1 MTGISLMSILNDTE
15 EQFECN
21 TKNKTILSLY
31 LSFIHLH
38 LDSLKVAE
46 KFQNI
51 DIQYNFLEAKSI
63 IFKELIDNY
72 SYNYI
77 ALIMINRE
85 DSTFLNIEEFC
96 LENLKSLYEVIKLVE
111 QSSYKEMN
119 QICRKVRKNILC
131 FESTLLSEIIK
142 QSYDLKKGNL
152 FKLLILEF
160 IIQAVYLC
168 DFLFMQKK
176 NHELKILNK
185 ISMDVF
191 EVLEFFLKNFHYKIN
206 YISSIYTDLTKKCIN
221 QRKKSIIDERKMKSL
236 NIIKYGK
243 IGNNYSNTHQVS
255 DEINEMYKDNKKYP
269 EVVKLFKKNLCD
281 RKIITSKDY
290 LDEIIIKTIDQTKNL
305 YWNNNKEKITPF
317 ELRKVLEHWIATEFK
332 GFCEK
337 KGIKFHNM
345 ILVFIKQ
352 CNAKL

>member
-1 MTGISLMSILNDTE
+1 MSILNDTNE
-15 EQFECN
+15 KFECN

-38 LDSLKVAE
+38 LDSSEVAV

-51 DIQYNFLEAKSI
+51 DIQYNFLEAKNI

-77 ALIMINRE
+77 ALVMVNRE
-85 DSTFLNIEEFC
+85 DSPFLNSEQFC
-96 LENLKSLYEVIKLVE
+96 LENLKIFYEVIKLVKN
-111 QSSYKEMN
+111 SSYKEMN
-119 QICRKVRKNILC
+119 QICRKVRQNILC

-142 QSYDLKKGNL
+142 QSYNLKKGNL
-152 FKLLILEF
+152 FKFLILEF
-160 IIQAVYLC
+160 IIQAVYFC
-168 DFLFMQKK
+168 DFLFMQNKS
-176 NHELKILNK
+176 HELKILNE

-191 EVLEFFLKNFHYKIN
+191 KEVEFFLKKFDYKIN
-206 YISSIYTDLTKKCIN
+206 YINSKYTDLTKKCIN
-221 QRKKSIIDERKMKSL
+221 ERKKSVVDGRKIRSL
-236 NIIKYGK
+236 NIIKCGK
-243 IGNNYSNTHQVS
+243 ISNNDSNTHQVFN
-255 DEINEMYKDNKKYP
+255 EINEMYKYNKKYP

-281 RKIITSKDY
+281 RKIIRSKDY

-305 YWNNNKEKITPF
+305 YWNNNKENITPF
-317 ELRKVLEHWIATEFK
+317 ELRKILEHWIATEFK

-345 ILVFIKQ
+345 ILVFIQQ

>member
-38 LDSLKVAE
+38 LDSLEVAE

-77 ALIMINRE
+77 ALIMVNRE

-96 LENLKSLYEVIKLVE
+96 LENLKTLYEVIKLVE

-152 FKLLILEF
+152 FKFLILEF

-168 DFLFMQKK
+168 DFLFMQEK

-191 EVLEFFLKNFHYKIN
+191 EELEFFLKNFDYKIN
-206 YISSIYTDLTKKCIN
+206 YISSKYTDLTKKCIN
-221 QRKKSIIDERKMKSL
+221 QRKKSVIDERKMKSL
-236 NIIKYGK
+236 NIIKCGR
-243 IGNNYSNTHQVS
+243 N
-255 DEINEMYKDNKKYP
+255 
-269 EVVKLFKKNLCD
+269 
-281 RKIITSKDY
+281 
-290 LDEIIIKTIDQTKNL
+290 
-305 YWNNNKEKITPF
+305 
-317 ELRKVLEHWIATEFK
+317 
-332 GFCEK
+332 
-337 KGIKFHNM
+337 
-345 ILVFIKQ
+345 
-352 CNAKL
+352 